1 MGFTKAK
8 TINKYMNMNLLFYIL
23 CLVNHSKLFAKD
35 IFKLT
40 LCNDNAGSF
49 QVEELRFPL
58 LNAILYEGIEGPS

>member
-40 LCNDNAGSF
+40 MCNDNAGSF
-49 QVEELRFPL
+49 QVAVLRFPL
-58 LNAILYEGIEGPS
+58 LNATLYEGIQGPS